1 MVNTNKT
8 KWIIGAIIVVVAIV
22 VGYSF
27 YKSPSV
33 PVSTEPIRIGIAT
46 ILSGDIAAFGENLVN
61 VAKMQVDEINQKGG
75 VDGRKIELIIE
86 DAKCDSK
93 TGLSA
98 IQKLVNMDKV
108 EYIIGGMCSNGI
120 LAAAPVVNDNKVVFL
135 TPSTGGKNIDEAG
148 EYIFRIGNSDLLVGR
163 DIAGTMA
170 KLGYKK
176 VGVVAEATEYTI
188 DIKNSFTKK
197 ANELGLDVAVT
208 EEFQPNTTDFRT
220 VTAKIKSENLDAI
233 LIASQTGISG
243 GNFIKQ
249 LSNIGAKAQIFSDFL
264 LVFNGDVKK
273 IVGSLDGIYYADP
286 SFGEDNS
293 QVGAFFK
300 AYEEKYKIKPLAP
313 YFSAGT
319 YDSINI
325 ILDAIRETK
334 KDDSV
339 SVHDWILKNVKN
351 YSGFMGNITLDEK
364 GNSNAGF
371 SIKIIQNGQPELVK

>member
-1 MVNTNKT
+1 MK
-8 KWIIGAIIVVVAIV
+8 KIIVGVIIIILIIF
-22 VGYSF
+22 G
-27 YKSPSV
+27 
-33 PVSTEPIRIGIAT
+33 VSYFGKNSKQSDTKESIKIGIAT

-61 VAKMQVDEINQKGG
+61 VAKMQVEEINQKGG
-75 VDGRKIELIIE
+75 LNGRMIELVIE

-98 IQKLVNMDKV
+98 VQKLINVDKV
-108 EYIIGGMCSNGI
+108 KYIVGGMCSNGI
-120 LAAAPVVNDNKVVFL
+120 LSAAPVVNDNKVVFL

-163 DIAGTMA
+163 DIASTMA

-176 VGVVAEATEYTI
+176 VGVVAESTEYTI

-197 ANELGLDVAVT
+197 ADELGLNVAIA

-220 VTAKIKSENLDAI
+220 VATKIKGENLDAVMV
-233 LIASQTGISG
+233 ASQTGISG
-243 GNFIKQ
+243 GKFIKQ
-249 LSNIGAKAQIFSDFL
+249 LSNIGAKTQVFSDFL
-264 LVFNGDVKK
+264 LVFNSDVKK

-286 SFGEDNS
+286 SFGENNS

-325 ILDAIRETK
+325 ILDAIKETK
-334 KDDSV
+334 KDDSI

-351 YSGFMGNITLDEK
+351 YNGFMGSITLDEK

-371 SIKIIQNGQPELVK
+371 SIKIIKNGVGEIVQ

>member
-1 MVNTNKT
+1 MTKT
-8 KWIIGAIIVVVAIV
+8 TKIIIGAVVLIVVVFGGV
-22 VGYSF
+22 KLFGTKNETTS
-27 YKSPSV
+27 
-33 PVSTEPIRIGIAT
+33 EPIKIGIAT
-46 ILSGDIAAFGENLVN
+46 ILSGDIAGFGENLVN
-61 VAKMQVDEINQKGG
+61 VAKMQVEEINQKGG
-75 VDGRKIELIIE
+75 LNGRMVELVIE

-98 IQKLVNMDKV
+98 VQKLTNVDKV
-108 EYIIGGMCSNGI
+108 KYIVGGMCSNGI

-135 TPSTGGKNIDEAG
+135 TPSTGGKNIDESG

-163 DIAGTMA
+163 DIASTMA

-176 VGVVAEATEYTI
+176 VGVVAESTEYTI

-197 ANELGLDVAVT
+197 ANELGLNVAIA

-220 VTAKIKSENLDAI
+220 VATKIKGENLDAV

-249 LSNIGAKAQIFSDFL
+249 LRNIGAKTQAFSDFL

-286 SFGEDNS
+286 SFGENNS

-300 AYEEKYKIKPLAP
+300 TYEEKYKIKPLAP

-325 ILDAIRETK
+325 ILSAIKETK
-334 KDDSV
+334 NDDSV
-339 SVHDWILKNVKN
+339 SVHDWILGNVKN
-351 YSGFMGNITLDEK
+351 YNGFMGNITLDEK

-371 SIKIIQNGQPELVK
+371 SIKIIKNGVGEIVQ

>member
-1 MVNTNKT
+1 M
-8 KWIIGAIIVVVAIV
+8 VVAV
-22 VGYSF
+22 LGYSS
-27 YKSPSV
+27 YKGPST
-33 PVSTEPIRIGIAT
+33 PVSTEPIRIGVAT

-75 VDGRKIELIIE
+75 IDGRKVELVIE

-98 IQKLVNMDKV
+98 VQKLINLDKV
-108 EYIIGGMCSNGI
+108 KYIIGGMCSNGT
-120 LAAAPVVNDNKVVFL
+120 LAAAPVVNENKVVFL

-163 DIAGTMA
+163 DIASTMA

-188 DIKNSFTKK
+188 DIKNSFIKK
-197 ANELGLDVAVT
+197 ANELGLSVAVA

-220 VTAKIKSENLDAI
+220 VATKIKGEDLDAI

-249 LSNIGAKAQIFSDFL
+249 LRNVGAKAQIFSDFL
-264 LVFNGDVKK
+264 LIFNGDVKK

-286 SFGEDNS
+286 SYGENNS
-293 QVGAFFK
+293 QVSAFFG
-300 AYEEKYKIKPLAP
+300 AYENKYKIKPLAP

-319 YDSINI
+319 YDSISI
-325 ILDAIRETK
+325 ILDAIKETK

-339 SVHDWILKNVKN
+339 SVHDWILENVKDYN
-351 YSGFMGNITLDEK
+351 GFMGSITLDEK

-371 SIKIIQNGQPELVK
+371 SIKIMKDGKGELVQ